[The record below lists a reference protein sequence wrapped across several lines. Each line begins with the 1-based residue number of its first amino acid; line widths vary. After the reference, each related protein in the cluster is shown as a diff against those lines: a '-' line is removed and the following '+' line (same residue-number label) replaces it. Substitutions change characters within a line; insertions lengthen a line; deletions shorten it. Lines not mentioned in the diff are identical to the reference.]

1 MNRRQA
7 LGVCTAPLF
16 AAPLL
21 ASACGKLGKAPGQG
35 DAAGYSGFSSKA
47 PVAYLNDEQVVA
59 FAKRIEDELTAR
71 QVQVAIVFRTGR
83 ARSKLPKGISY
94 THGAFWAH
102 TPVMKADGDG
112 VAAPG
117 DDMGAYAVYNLY
129 HGDGKTEPRD
139 HSSLVQDYPLDFA
152 RGTAVDD
159 VAVLIP
165 TPELQ
170 AGIITAMNS
179 PVYEKMHVPS
189 YSLIANPLDPRHQN
203 CNEFMLDVIGAVL
216 WKTEDYAEVKRRL
229 RETYTP
235 TPIGV
240 SPIERILGP
249 MTDNRIKL
257 DDQGDKIVTST
268 YESIA
273 AFLKAQGALA
283 ANIVIDRTKPA
294 ARSL

>member
-1 MNRRQA
+1 MGSA
-7 LGVCTAPLF
+7 ACAAPLF
-16 AAPLL
+16 V
-21 ASACGKLGKAPGQG
+21 SACGKGPGQG

-47 PVAYLNDEQVVA
+47 PVAYLNDEQVAV
-59 FAKRIEDELTAR
+59 FAKRIEDELSAR
-71 QVQVAIVFRTGR
+71 KAQLAIVFRTGR
-83 ARSKLPKGISY
+83 PRSKLPKGISY
-94 THGAFWAH
+94 THGAFWARM
-102 TPVMKADGDG
+102 PVKAADGASVSG
-112 VAAPG
+112 P
-117 DDMGAYAVYNLY
+117 GAYAVFNLY

-165 TPELQ
+165 SPELQ
-170 AGIITAMNS
+170 AGIVAAMAS
-179 PVYEKMHVPS
+179 PLYEKMHVPS

-229 RETYTP
+229 RESYTP

-240 SPIERILGP
+240 NFLERLVGP

-257 DDQGDKIVTST
+257 DDQGEQIVTST

-283 ANIVIDRTKPA
+283 ANFVIDRTKA
-294 ARSL
+294 DVIAR

>member
-7 LGVCTAPLF
+7 LGSAFGAVFTAPL
-16 AAPLL
+16 LV
-21 ASACGKLGKAPGQG
+21 SACSRGPGQG
-35 DAAGYSGFSSKA
+35 DAAGYSGFSSKT

-59 FAKRIEDELTAR
+59 FAKRIEDELAAR
-71 QVQVAIVFRTGR
+71 KTDLAIVFRTGR
-83 ARSKLPKGISY
+83 PRSKLPKGISY
-94 THGAFWAH
+94 THGAFWARM
-102 TPVMKADGDG
+102 PVKTADGASVSG
-112 VAAPG
+112 PG
-117 DDMGAYAVYNLY
+117 GYAVFNLY
-129 HGDGKTEPRD
+129 HGDGKTEARD

-165 TPELQ
+165 SPELQ
-170 AGIITAMNS
+170 AGILTAMNS
-179 PVYEKMHVPS
+179 PLYEKMHMPS

-216 WKTEDYAEVKRRL
+216 WKTDDYTEVKRRL

-240 SPIERILGP
+240 NFIERLLGP

-257 DDQGDKIVTST
+257 DDQGDQIVTAT

-273 AFLKAQGALA
+273 TFLKAQNALA
-283 ANIVIDRTKPA
+283 ANIVIDRTKA
-294 ARSL
+294 DVIER